1 MEQRRFGD
9 TDLVSSAIG
18 FGTWEMSTTMYGEI
32 DVKEASIA
40 VNQAI
45 DHGITLFDTA
55 EVYGPYH
62 SEEILAKA
70 LGNRRKEIV
79 LVTKVGFVYD
89 EENKIIGRSS
99 RDHYII
105 KRTEGCLKR
114 MNTDV
119 IDLMLIHWPDHHT
132 RFEEPMRA
140 LEKLKADGK
149 IRHYGVS
156 NFTVAMMEECQK
168 HGKLTANQV
177 GYHLYDRRM
186 EKEVLPYCLE
196 NKIGYMAY
204 GSLGFGLLT
213 GAFTPETKFLDW
225 DWRSGG
231 KAFGLPLFERENFL
245 KELRVTARLQELAA
259 SYSKSVAQLAIAWVL
274 GNPAVTVALVGMR
287 NEKELKENIAAAD
300 WRLSAE
306 DRATIDQIFTEEGVP
321 TYIDA
326 QQAV

>member
-9 TDLVSSAIG
+9 TDLVCSAIG

-32 DVKEASIA
+32 DVQEASLA

-45 DHGITLFDTA
+45 DQGITLFDTA

-132 RFEEPMRA
+132 RFEEPIRA

-149 IRHYGVS
+149 IR
-156 NFTVAMMEECQK
+156 
-168 HGKLTANQV
+168 
-177 GYHLYDRRM
+177 DR
-186 EKEVLPYCLE
+186 
-196 NKIGYMAY
+196 
-204 GSLGFGLLT
+204 
-213 GAFTPETKFLDW
+213 
-225 DWRSGG
+225 
-231 KAFGLPLFERENFL
+231 
-245 KELRVTARLQELAA
+245 
-259 SYSKSVAQLAIAWVL
+259 KSVV
-274 GNPAVTVALVGMR
+274 
-287 NEKELKENIAAAD
+287 
-300 WRLSAE
+300 
-306 DRATIDQIFTEEGVP
+306 
-321 TYIDA
+321 
-326 QQAV
+326 